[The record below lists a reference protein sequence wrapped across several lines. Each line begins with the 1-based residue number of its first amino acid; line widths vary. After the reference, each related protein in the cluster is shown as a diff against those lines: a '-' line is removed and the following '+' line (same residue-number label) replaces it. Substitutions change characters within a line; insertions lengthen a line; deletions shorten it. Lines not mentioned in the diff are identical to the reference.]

1 MHNLLNSNKRLVALL
16 GVLFSA
22 IIVIMGLTAILL
34 EGGEVPLFAEDQSS
48 SQSQPE
54 EKPEND
60 ETADE
65 NHQEDEQ
72 QQEPPEEEQPVIFN
86 RPDEMRAVY
95 LTPGKE
101 YLAGEDRS
109 QQAVEREIE
118 TALDQA
124 VSLTMN
130 TVVLVTSTSKGA
142 AYPSGTRPQLAT
154 AFDPIGYAISAARE
168 RGMYVYCI
176 YDLLTFPDEED
187 KLTAATFIDNEVMD
201 KMSAE
206 LKAFV
211 TAYQPDGI
219 LFSEYY
225 NPGGEDGY
233 ARYLESGGGIGYE
246 RYRQAASTAAVT
258 KAAQIVRENARGMQV
273 GLLAHCQWAAQVEDE
288 NGSNTTDVFSSYTD
302 GGADVKG
309 WVENGLADFLAVEN
323 FGSLTDPK
331 VPFATVADWWGE
343 VAASGGIPFYLV
355 QASDRI
361 CTSNTGWSSADQI
374 SKQIVEAQKVDGY
387 KGSIFNSL
395 TRLAEDPNDAASLLV
410 KFWNDEVSSDYIMA
424 ELAMSQPAKL
434 TYETFEP
441 TVTFQGATYPGIPV
455 TINGEEVSTN
465 QNGYFSVSV
474 ELEPGLNTF
483 TVQSKDKVFTYNITR
498 QVKVLQS
505 VTPVGNMTVDGGMG
519 ITITV
524 EAYKG
529 SSVSASLNGR
539 TITLEEGDAEDDA
552 TDKNSSYV
560 RYYGTFTAPDA
571 ADSIQKLGTIQ
582 VTATYQGQTET
593 MEGAYVTVNKRAEV
607 GSGVPIRVTAS
618 QAEVFPSNT
627 SDDYSDPNCYPLP
640 RGALDYTVGDEII
653 YRQGSVTYRYYLL
666 ESGMR
671 VYSKDIAETSDE
683 AGGNEITGMAV
694 KNNGQYTDVIL
705 SMTQNVSYQA
715 TYSASAMTFDFNYTD
730 EVCGSLKSLS
740 KNPLFSSA
748 TWSGTA
754 LTLKFRVSGGMMGY
768 RASYDEGSNTLTLRF
783 NNPPTSLSNARIVI
797 DPGHGGTDPGALGNI
812 SGKHESFITA
822 KVADKLESA
831 LNNAGA
837 DVYRIDTSGSAKVE
851 LDDRIAQASSFN
863 PQIFISIHCN
873 SALNTSAKGHEVYY
887 FYPFSKSLATYVNSG
902 IGNAI
907 GTDRGVK
914 YGLYRVTR
922 TSQYASVLSEIGFV
936 SNYDEYSRLLNSSVQ
951 QSIASGIVSTLKSYI
966 NQMSAGD
973 YGTGTESVGKVDT
986 SGSGVSVSRVRLDE
1000 SSLTLAPGET
1010 AQLTATVSP
1019 DDASDQSVSWSSSD
1033 EKIATVSGSGKVTA
1047 VAAGKAE
1054 ITVTTTDG
1062 GKTDTCT
1069 VTVTGESSGSSSESS
1084 GSSQDGEK
1092 VTGVTLDRESLTLQV
1107 GSAQQLEA
1115 AIKPENAG
1123 NTALSWSSSNDKIA
1137 SVDADGVVEARKAGE
1152 ATITVTTKEGGYTA
1166 SCKVTVTEETVEPEY
1181 LIISK
1186 TRLTLRPGETGKL
1199 SWSLEPE
1206 GAAAAGVVWSSSDPA
1221 VAEVSADGTVTAKAT
1236 GTAKITV
1243 SLTDYSDLSDTCAVT
1258 VSEEGNTSVTGVSVN
1273 PAEVTLQAGE
1283 SMTLEAVITP
1293 ENAANKGV
1301 TWRSRN
1307 TDVAEIEDDG
1317 TVTAIAPGTAVII
1330 VTTDDGRK
1338 TAQCRI
1344 TVVEASGEG
1353 GSSSSE
1359 SASSGSGNSLPPS
1372 SSAGTSSSSEN
1383 SSSGSVSSSDGALP
1397 ETSS

>member
-22 IIVIMGLTAILL
+22 IIIVMGLTAILL

-48 SQSQPE
+48 SQSQQE
-54 EKPEND
+54 EPEND
-60 ETADE
+60 ESSGGE
-65 NHQEDEQ
+65 E
-72 QQEPPEEEQPVIFN
+72 QEPEEPAQEEQPVIFN

-109 QQAVEREIE
+109 QQAVEQEIE

-130 TVVLVTSTSKGA
+130 TVVLVTSTSEGA
-142 AYPSGTRPQLAT
+142 AYPSGSRPQLAT
-154 AFDPIGYAISAARE
+154 AFDPIGFAISAARE
-168 RGMYVYCI
+168 RGMYVYCV

-187 KLTAATFIDNEVMD
+187 KLTAVSFIDNQVLDE
-201 KMSAE
+201 MSAE
-206 LKAFV
+206 LEAFV
-211 TAYQPDGI
+211 RAYQPDGI
-219 LFSEYY
+219 LFSQYY
-225 NPGGEDGY
+225 HPGGEEGY

-246 RYRQAASTAAVT
+246 QYRQAASTAAVT

-288 NGSNTTDVFSSYTD
+288 RGSNTTDAFSAYTD
-302 GGADVKG
+302 GGADVKS
-309 WVENGLADFLAVEN
+309 WVEDGLADFLAVED

-331 VPFATVADWWGE
+331 VPFDTVANWWGE
-343 VAASGGIPFYLV
+343 VAVSSGVPLYLV

-387 KGSIFNSL
+387 RGSIFNSL

-455 TINGEEVSTN
+455 TINGEEVTTN
-465 QNGYFSVSV
+465 QSGYFSVSV

-505 VTPVGNMTVDGGMG
+505 VSPTGNMTVDGGMS
-519 ITITV
+519 ITVTV

-529 SSVSASLNGR
+529 SSVTATLNGR
-539 TITLEEGDAEDDA
+539 SVTLEEGDAEDDA
-552 TDKNSSYV
+552 TDKSSSYV
-560 RYYGTFTAPDA
+560 RYYGAFTAPDA
-571 ADSIQKLGTIQ
+571 TTAIQKLGTIQ
-582 VTATYQGQTET
+582 VTAAYQGQSES

-694 KNNGQYTDVIL
+694 KNTGQYTDVIL

-748 TWSGTA
+748 TWSGSD

-837 DVYRIDTSGSAKVE
+837 DVSRIDTSGSAKVE
-851 LDDRIAQASSFN
+851 LDDRIQQASNFN
-863 PQIFISIHCN
+863 PQIFVSIHCN

-887 FYPFSKSLATYVNSG
+887 FYPFSKSLATWVNSG

-986 SGSGVSVSRVRLDE
+986 SDSGVSVSRVRLDE

-1033 EKIATVSGSGKVTA
+1033 EKVATVSGSGKVTA
-1047 VAAGKAE
+1047 VAAGEAE

-1069 VTVTGESSGSSSESS
+1069 VTVTGESSGSSESES
-1084 GSSQDGEK
+1084 GSSSSEGGEK
-1092 VTGVTLDRESLTLQV
+1092 VTGVTLDRESLALQV

-1115 AIKPENAG
+1115 TITPDNAG
-1123 NTALSWSSSNDKIA
+1123 NTGLSWSSSNDKIA
-1137 SVDADGVVEARKAGE
+1137 SVDADGVVEALKAGE
-1152 ATITVTTKEGGYTA
+1152 ATITVTTKDGGYTA
-1166 SCKVTVTEETVEPEY
+1166 SCKVTVTEEAVEPEY
-1181 LIISK
+1181 IIISK

-1199 SWSLEPE
+1199 SWSLEPG
-1206 GAAAAGVVWSSSDPA
+1206 GASAAGVSWSSSDPA
-1221 VAEVSADGTVTAKAT
+1221 VAEVAADGTVTAKGA
-1236 GTAKITV
+1236 GTTKITV
-1243 SLTDYSDLSDTCAVT
+1243 SLTDYSDISDSCTVT
-1258 VSEEGNTSVTGVSVN
+1258 VSEEGSTSVTGVAID
-1273 PAEVTLQAGE
+1273 PAKLTLAVGE
-1283 SMTLEAVITP
+1283 SASLTAVITP
-1293 ENAANKGV
+1293 ENAANQGV
-1301 TWRSRN
+1301 SWRSN
-1307 TDVAEIEDDG
+1307 NKKVVTVEDDG
-1317 TVTAIAPGTAVII
+1317 TIEAVSPGTAVII

-1338 TAQCRI
+1338 TAQC
-1344 TVVEASGEG
+1344 TVTVTEAV
-1353 GSSSSE
+1353 
-1359 SASSGSGNSLPPS
+1359 SAP
-1372 SSAGTSSSSEN
+1372 EN
-1383 SSSGSVSSSDGALP
+1383 SSSSSSSTGEESSVSEPLESVDQALP
-1397 ETSS
+1397 ETAS